1 MRGLTTFLA
10 CRFEVE
16 GRMATATRL
25 FAVTLSHGPRWET
38 SQPLEGQKGWVEHAS
53 FMDALVAEGFVVLGG
68 PLEGASG
75 ALLIVRAQSANDI
88 HARLAE
94 DPWARLDLLRTAS
107 IVPWIIRLGSV

>member
-1 MRGLTTFLA
+1 MRCLTTFLA

-68 PLEGASG
+68 PLEVLPARCSLF
-75 ALLIVRAQSANDI
+75 APRAPTTST
-88 HARLAE
+88 
-94 DPWARLDLLRTAS
+94 LDSPRTPGPDS
-107 IVPWIIRLGSV
+107 ISCGPRR